1 MSVLRK
7 FWLSQPPR
15 YPSSMGAVQRAMK
28 YFSTVST
35 LTTHSIR
42 QSAGRALIL
51 LKERHPL
58 RLHLALAALIY
69 LGAGRLA
76 AGGGDAVEFVFS
88 RGAAAGIASIFC
100 LFLIFR
106 LSDELKDMAADRALF
121 PDRPLPSGRVL
132 PFDALLM
139 MGLAIAAVIVLNA
152 HRGAALLAAL
162 LVVGYILL
170 LHFYLFIP
178 RILLARPVLN
188 LAFHNPVFAAIAFYA
203 VTAATVLND
212 RPLGGLDPSLVG
224 LFMLSTWLPF
234 LSWELL
240 RKVAGGRAQPD
251 YDVYAPVLGRLG
263 SLFVAATAQTL
274 ALVMFVVLATRLGL
288 PAATASVPLLGCLY
302 AGFGYG
308 SFLWASR
315 RGANRLKHSAEAFLA
330 CLPGGLGLGLIFLP

>member
-1 MSVLRK
+1 MNHV
-7 FWLSQPPR
+7 
-15 YPSSMGAVQRAMK
+15 
-28 YFSTVST
+28 STVST
-35 LTTHSIR
+35 LTTHAIR
-42 QSAGRALIL
+42 QSAGRALVL

-58 RLHLALAALIY
+58 RLHLPLAAVIY
-69 LGAGRLA
+69 LGAGQLA
-76 AGGGDAVEFVFS
+76 TGGGDAVEFVFS
-88 RGAAAGIASIFC
+88 RGAAVGIASIFC

-139 MGLAIAAVIVLNA
+139 MGLVIAAVIVLNA
-152 HRGAALLAAL
+152 HRGPALLAAL

-203 VTAATVLND
+203 ATAATVLHD
-212 RPLGGLDPSLVG
+212 RPLGDLDPSLVG
-224 LFMLSTWLPF
+224 LFVFSTWLPF

-240 RKVAGGRAQPD
+240 RKAAGGCAQPN
-251 YDVYAPVLGRLG
+251 YDVYAPVLGRRG
-263 SLFVAATAQTL
+263 SLFVAAVAQTL
-274 ALVMFVVLATRLGL
+274 AFVMFVVLATRLGL
-288 PAATASVPLLGCLY
+288 PAITASVPVLGFLY

-308 SFLWASR
+308 IFLSASR
-315 RGANRLKHSAEAFLA
+315 GGANRLKHSAEVFLA
-330 CLPGGLGLGLIFLP
+330 CLPGGLGLGLAFLS

>member
-1 MSVLRK
+1 
-7 FWLSQPPR
+7 
-15 YPSSMGAVQRAMK
+15 MK
-28 YFSTVST
+28 HFSTVST

-42 QSAGRALIL
+42 QSARQSAGRASIL

-58 RLHLALAALIY
+58 RLHIALAALIY
-69 LGAGRLA
+69 LGAARLA
-76 AGGGDAVEFVFS
+76 AGGGDALEFIFS
-88 RGAAAGIASIFC
+88 RGAAAGIGSIFC
-100 LFLIFR
+100 LFLIYR
-106 LSDELKDMAADRALF
+106 LSDELKDMASDRALF

-132 PFDALLM
+132 PFDALGM
-139 MGLAIAAVIVLNA
+139 MGLAIAAVIALNA
-152 HRGAALLAAL
+152 HRGPALLAAL
-162 LVVGYILL
+162 LVVGYILV

-203 VTAATVLND
+203 ATAATVLND

-224 LFMLSTWLPF
+224 LFVLSTWLPF

-240 RKVAGGRAQPD
+240 RKAARGSK
-251 YDVYAPVLGRLG
+251 YDVYAPVLGRRG

-288 PAATASVPLLGCLY
+288 PAATASLPLLGYVY
-302 AGFGYG
+302 AGSGYA

-315 RGANRLKHSAEAFLA
+315 RGANRLKHGAEVFLA
-330 CLPGGLGLGLIFLP
+330 CLPGGLGLGFIFLP